1 MIHFLLKLRSRY
13 VKCLLYSFSW
23 HNLFLNSQLNVFKCE
38 FDADL
43 DPRPEYH
50 RCFLKWS
57 EKSENVLPSAYSTG
71 NQHSSRLLSMNE
83 ANCLVILPGRT
94 NMKNCVNKGEI
105 LDALIIDQI

>member
-1 MIHFLLKLRSRY
+1 MVY
-13 VKCLLYSFSW
+13 
-23 HNLFLNSQLNVFKCE
+23 FKCE

-50 RCFLKWS
+50 RCNLKWS
-57 EKSENVLPSAYSTG
+57 KTSDSMYPNAFSTG

-94 NMKNCVNKGEI
+94 NSKTSVNKGEI
-105 LDALIIDQI
+105 LEALLIDKI